1 MKHTYLLVAA
11 LGAVAVSCGS
21 NEPRKSVTEAAAV
34 PVRTVEAA
42 SVYWPA
48 DYQVTGTVQA
58 RVTATLSSKVMA
70 TVEQVTVQA
79 GDRVTAGQFLIGLDA
94 RDLDTGLR
102 RAQAVQA
109 EAVSAVPEAANAV
122 SAAKANLD
130 LADITLKRVEKL
142 AEQRSVTK
150 QELDEAKAKQS
161 SAQAAYE
168 MAAARQ
174 QQSEARVKEADQAVL
189 AATLMRNDTKI
200 NAPFGG
206 VVIAKTAQPGDLAL
220 PGTPLLTVEQAG
232 PYRLEVNVDE
242 SRMGSVQAGTK
253 VQIAVDGSGC
263 EGLARVSEVMPT
275 VDPQSRSYV
284 VKIDLPPT
292 DEAGRAKGCGALR
305 SGMFGRAT
313 FAQGERSVIAI
324 PAAAIR
330 ENGQLQSV
338 FVVEGG
344 RAHARII
351 TTGER
356 RGTEVAVLS
365 GLQPGEKVVTP
376 IPQLLA
382 DGTPIGSAP

>member
-1 MKHTYLLVAA
+1 MKQSYLLIAVLA
-11 LGAVAVSCGS
+11 AVAVSCGG

-42 SVYWPA
+42 SLNWPA

-58 RVTATLSSKVMA
+58 RVTTTLSSKVMA

-79 GDRVTAGQFLIGLDA
+79 GDHVTAGQFLIGLDA

-109 EAVSAVPEAANAV
+109 QAVSAVPEAANAV
-122 SAAKANLD
+122 LAAKASLD
-130 LADITLKRVEKL
+130 LAEITLKRMEKL

-150 QELDEAKAKQS
+150 QELDEAKTKQV

-168 MAAARQ
+168 MATARQ
-174 QQSEARVKEADQAVL
+174 QQSESRVKEADQAVL

-200 NAPFGG
+200 NAPFAGL
-206 VVIAKTAQPGDLAL
+206 VIAKTTQPGDLAR
-220 PGTPLLTVEQAG
+220 PGTPLLTLEQAG
-232 PYRLEVNVDE
+232 GYRLEVNVDE
-242 SRMGSVQAGTK
+242 SRLSSVPAGTR
-253 VQIAVDGSGC
+253 VQVAVDGSGC

-275 VDPQSRSYV
+275 VEPQSRSYV

-292 DEAGRAKGCGALR
+292 DEAGRAKACGALR

-313 FAQGERSVIAI
+313 FAQGERRVIAV
-324 PAAAIR
+324 PVAAIR

-344 RAHARII
+344 RAHTRII
-351 TTGER
+351 TSGDR
-356 RGTEVAVLS
+356 HGADVAVLS
-365 GLQPGEKVVTP
+365 GLQTGEKVVTP

-382 DGTPIGSAP
+382 DGVLIGSAP